1 MSLVSQPHQTLKV
14 LRSERFV
21 AADKNKLDR
30 GRRKPPPFFYM
41 NDFDMLMKT
50 SRFYEKE
57 AERLLKKLD
66 RSSTKKQKL
75 DALAELKSLKQ
86 KIKFEINQ
94 ISKIIEENEGY

>member
-1 MSLVSQPHQTLKV
+1 
-14 LRSERFV
+14 
-21 AADKNKLDR
+21 
-30 GRRKPPPFFYM
+30 M

-57 AERLLKKLD
+57 AKRLLKKLD

-86 KIKFEINQ
+86 KIKFEINE
-94 ISKIIEENEGY
+94 ISKIIQENEDYQ

>member
-1 MSLVSQPHQTLKV
+1 
-14 LRSERFV
+14 
-21 AADKNKLDR
+21 
-30 GRRKPPPFFYM
+30 M
-41 NDFDMLMKT
+41 NDFDMIMKT

-94 ISKIIEENEGY
+94 ISKIIQENEDYYHKDYLLFKNNNDWKNSNFWK

>member
-1 MSLVSQPHQTLKV
+1 MI
-14 LRSERFV
+14 
-21 AADKNKLDR
+21 
-30 GRRKPPPFFYM
+30 
-41 NDFDMLMKT
+41 MKT

-75 DALAELKSLKQ
+75 AALAELKSLKQ